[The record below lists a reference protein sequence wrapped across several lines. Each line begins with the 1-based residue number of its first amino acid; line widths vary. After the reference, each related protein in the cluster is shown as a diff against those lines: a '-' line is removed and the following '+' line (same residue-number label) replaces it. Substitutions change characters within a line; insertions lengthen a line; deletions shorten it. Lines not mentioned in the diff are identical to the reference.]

1 MSDNREPNEVFL
13 SLRGKVLGL
22 DPAGRALT
30 GAAATSFAAE
40 VAIVPSPRLPRVWAV
55 LMETGYPGAVATL
68 AALADGTTSLYLSSG
83 GGMIGAGGQ
92 PQVADATLRLLDVAE
107 RYLDRLP
114 ATLDTALP
122 AAGRVVLRA
131 LTYDG
136 QQADEADED
145 DLGYG
150 RHPLS
155 PLFHA
160 AHDVLTELRLID
172 ESRQS

>member
-1 MSDNREPNEVFL
+1 VSDNLEPDEVFL

-22 DPAGRALT
+22 DPE
-30 GAAATSFAAE
+30 E
-40 VAIVPSPRLPRVWAV
+40 VAIAASPRLPRVWAV
-55 LMETGYPGAVATL
+55 LMETGYPGGVATL

>member
-1 MSDNREPNEVFL
+1 MQ
-13 SLRGKVLGL
+13 LGGVAPAVQL
-22 DPAGRALT
+22 GPPPAGRALT
-30 GAAATSFAAE
+30 GAAATSFAAA
-40 VAIVPSPRLPRVWAV
+40 VAIVPSARLPRVWAV

-68 AALADGTTSLYLSSG
+68 AALADGTTSLYLS
-83 GGMIGAGGQ
+83 
-92 PQVADATLRLLDVAE
+92 
-107 RYLDRLP
+107 
-114 ATLDTALP
+114 
-122 AAGRVVLRA
+122 AGRVVLRA

-172 ESRQS
+172 EARQS

>member
-1 MSDNREPNEVFL
+1 MML
-13 SLRGKVLGL
+13 SCRG
-22 DPAGRALT
+22 
-30 GAAATSFAAE
+30 
-40 VAIVPSPRLPRVWAV
+40 PRLSGSP
-55 LMETGYPGAVATL
+55 P
-68 AALADGTTSLYLSSG
+68 AALW
-83 GGMIGAGGQ
+83 
-92 PQVADATLRLLDVAE
+92 LLDLAE
-107 RYLDRLP
+107 RHLDRLP

-136 QQADEADED
+136 QQADED

-160 AHDVLTELRLID
+160 AHDVLTELRLTD
-172 ESRQS
+172 QSRQS